1 MVINTER
8 AIHPTIKKCLN
19 HLSVIGADDRT
30 KQLVYM
36 YMETLIR
43 ETHDKNREDM
53 PITNRFE

>member
-1 MVINTER
+1 MVMKTEM

-30 KQLVYM
+30 KQIVYM

-43 ETHDKNREDM
+43 ETHDKNREGL
-53 PITNRFE
+53 PIVNTYE